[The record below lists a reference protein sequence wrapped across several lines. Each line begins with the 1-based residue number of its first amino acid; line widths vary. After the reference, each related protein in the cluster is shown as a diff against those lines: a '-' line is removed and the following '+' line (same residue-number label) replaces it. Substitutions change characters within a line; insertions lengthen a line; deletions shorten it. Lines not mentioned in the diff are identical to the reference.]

1 MGKFPLYRQ
10 HDQMDCGPTCLQ
22 MVAKHYGRNYPLHK
36 LRSQSYIT
44 REGVSLLGISEAAES
59 IGFRTLG
66 VKIPF
71 ETFKAEAPLPCIVHW
86 NQNHFAVVHTIRR
99 NKIQVADPAG
109 GRITYTNEEFK
120 KSWLSSAD
128 NGQQTGVALL
138 LEPSPDF
145 YGREIEKEAANE
157 KSISRLFKYLRSYN
171 RLIIQLFVGLLL
183 GSIIQLI
190 VPFLT
195 QSIVDVGINT
205 RNVNFI
211 YLILAGQLMLFFSRM
226 AVDFIRRWIL
236 LHLSTRINIANL
248 AQVFRMRVSMCETCA
263 FLCIKSSDL
272 RILAQHEPQ
281 VQNPRSKPFILCNIY
296 CYSMA

>member
-10 HDQMDCGPTCLQ
+10 HDQMDCGPTCLK
-22 MVAKHYGRNYPLHK
+22 MVAKHYGRNYPLHE

-44 REGVSLLGISEAAES
+44 REGVSLLGISEAAEA

-66 VKIPF
+66 IKVPF
-71 ETFKAEAPLPCIVHW
+71 EKFKTEAPLPCIVHW
-86 NQNHFAVVHTIRR
+86 NQNHFAVVYKVST
-99 NKIQVADPAG
+99 NKVQVADPAG
-109 GRITYTNEEFK
+109 GLIIYTNEEFK
-120 KSWLSSAD
+120 KSWLSSID
-128 NGQQTGVALL
+128 HGHQTGVALL
-138 LEPSPDF
+138 LEPSPAF
-145 YGREIEKEAANE
+145 YERDAETEISKK
-157 KSISRLFKYLRSYN
+157 KSLSRLFAYLKNYRKF
-171 RLIIQLFVGLLL
+171 IAQLLVGLLA
-183 GSIIQLI
+183 GSMIQLI
-190 VPFLT
+190 IPFLT